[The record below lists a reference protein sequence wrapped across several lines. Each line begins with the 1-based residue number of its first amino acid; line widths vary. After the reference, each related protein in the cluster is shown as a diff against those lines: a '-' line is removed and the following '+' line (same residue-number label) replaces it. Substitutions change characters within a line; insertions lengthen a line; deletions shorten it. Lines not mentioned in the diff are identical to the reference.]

1 VTVTR
6 PGLSVSSS
14 GGRAAAHVLL
24 PTYNCLFREPP
35 PDPETAGCARAAT
48 EYADLSGPALELTRD
63 GDRLEVA
70 GRFATYTQ
78 PPAGPPEYTGRSY
91 RVSAVLTADG
101 PELDGVTPATGVL
114 RLGTGSTPTTG
125 GPGAN
130 VLQLSR

>member
-1 VTVTR
+1 
-6 PGLSVSSS
+6 
-14 GGRAAAHVLL
+14 
-24 PTYNCLFREPP
+24 
-35 PDPETAGCARAAT
+35 
-48 EYADLSGPALELTRD
+48 
-63 GDRLEVA
+63 VA
-70 GRFATYTQ
+70 GRFATYTR
-78 PPAGPPEYTGRSY
+78 PPAGPPESTGRSY